1 MPTRHLNGMGVRT
14 PKFVLQSRQM
24 LCHHAISGLWYEIN
38 CCKLHKSTSLMV
50 IHANK
55 HSRREITPAI
65 PKKTVSMKLGIV
77 LFIFAKVI
85 KKRIQNIVFFI
96 F

>member
-1 MPTRHLNGMGVRT
+1 
-14 PKFVLQSRQM
+14 
-24 LCHHAISGLWYEIN
+24 
-38 CCKLHKSTSLMV
+38 MV

-85 KKRIQNIVFFI
+85 KKRTQNIVFFI
-96 F
+96 FKKRILSIENQLVLLLFL